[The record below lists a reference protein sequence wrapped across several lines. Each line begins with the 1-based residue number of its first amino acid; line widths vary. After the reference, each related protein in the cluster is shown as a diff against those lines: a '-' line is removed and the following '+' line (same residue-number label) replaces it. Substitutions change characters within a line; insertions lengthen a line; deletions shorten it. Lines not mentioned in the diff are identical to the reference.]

1 MTSNFHI
8 QKPYVLASL
17 PRSLAQ
23 VDGKSVV
30 GEVYGQ
36 RPGVKKRR
44 RAEVVVGIDGESA
57 NIYDIASSRL
67 ITSYPIPPQAKF
79 SCVPC
84 SIRLR
89 SSSSRDATVARYTYI
104 ATREPARKLSLF
116 KDTVEGAGATASESV
131 TASLGRTGDIVA
143 LHTLSLPEKKADA
156 PASSVAVDLLAVY
169 SDGQVTCYD
178 GETLKE
184 KYKASVA
191 SLSQDPVPRGS
202 NVRVDFVQMGLASDV
217 VKGLGLG
224 DYLSG
229 IFSQTIDS
237 EGGFNPDIL
246 FVITTVT
253 GGQVGNGAARYL
265 HILSADSERDVLLQA
280 HYIRL
285 PTPTPDETTDDVVL
299 SQPTYRLDVLSGSL
313 SALEG
318 ESILSYDLTR
328 SVPRVVSSIAIP
340 GVTSFLRL
348 SKSSI
353 LAATATSFSVY
364 NPLFKSLQASTAL
377 DVQASVKS
385 SRGEAPKSD
394 SNGSRA
400 CSFVSFFPQLE
411 LAVALLDSNLV
422 TVQLEPPRTRS
433 KKRRADGLLIDS
445 VGRGSSLVD
454 ARTSAESAPLPKKY
468 LPGTMS
474 ASYLAQ
480 FNEDAKSADALLAEQ
495 DIPGFD
501 DLLAERLGIQS
512 LSDWRWQR
520 PLDAPAVVDA
530 MDETQ
535 DGDEGNAATNG
546 LPNGTTNGLTN
557 GLTNGNTTNVRT
569 TTPPPPSSSTHRGKY
584 PLADRR
590 WVVYAI
596 SRIFTVKEE
605 QAGGRLRLRC
615 KVPSSDIL
623 NYLVD
628 AGHLSVANTRS
639 ALRESLRDV
648 DDDDQLLG
656 ESLPAV
662 LAHVDP
668 SLDLLLRWLYETKLG
683 ATELL
688 SATLLLMRSLEL
700 VDKPAEQPKLLEGT
714 LLRSGDAAAEGE
726 GEADAEYSGDKTAP
740 PEQLELDELDQQLHL
755 AEYFLQHVENDP
767 RDLALDIAIGK
778 LGSCPA
784 MATVQGLRRIFR
796 TDEIRALIEV
806 LRKQM
811 VDQGW
816 ATRYMDMDVDEPS
829 TTNPNGAASGAAAA
843 AADTTPLNY
852 SIRLIADL
860 LCRCIDAVRPGEWLI
875 NDEEVAASA
884 AAAAAAAA
892 AASNDD
898 APSFAGS
905 EAAAGGDFFALLKWQ
920 VSAALEGVQEALYL
934 RGLVGEAVRYGMGV
948 EKIASKAA
956 HLAKNSQGDE
966 AKARPQTVAAP
977 AAASVVSGL
986 PLGLRAPTGL
996 PRHTDVTATKVVYG
1010 GEIVKRTKREIG
1022 HLTSKKVGA
1031 YTLERIVF

>member
-1 MTSNFHI
+1 MYPFNLLALLLTSFLLTFCFLFP
-8 QKPYVLASL
+8 Q
-17 PRSLAQ
+17 
-23 VDGKSVV
+23 
-30 GEVYGQ
+30 
-36 RPGVKKRR
+36 
-44 RAEVVVGIDGESA
+44 
-57 NIYDIASSRL
+57 IASSRL
-67 ITSYPIPPQAKF
+67 ITSYPVPPQAKF
-79 SCVPC
+79 SCAPC

-89 SSSSRDATVARYTYI
+89 SSASKDATVARYTYI

-116 KDTVEGAGATASESV
+116 KDTVEAAGATASESV
-131 TASLGRTGDIVA
+131 TVSLGRSGDIVA
-143 LHTLSLPEKKADA
+143 LHTLSLPEQKADA
-156 PASSVAVDLLAVY
+156 PASSPAVDLLAIDR
-169 SDGQVTCYD
+169 DGQVTCFD

-191 SLSQDPVPRGS
+191 ALSQDPVPRGS
-202 NVRVDFVQMGLASDV
+202 NVRVEFVQMGLASDV

-229 IFSQTIDS
+229 FFSQKIDA
-237 EGGFNPDIL
+237 EGGFNPDVL

-253 GGQVGNGAARYL
+253 GRQAGTGSARYL
-265 HILSADSERDVLLQA
+265 HILSADPVRDILVQA

-285 PTPTPDETTDDVVL
+285 PAHSISEVADDSAL
-299 SQPTYRLDVLSGSL
+299 SHPTYRLDILSGSL
-313 SALEG
+313 FALEG
-318 ESILSYDLTR
+318 DNVLSYDLTR

-353 LAATATSFSVY
+353 LAATPTSFSVY

-377 DVQASVKS
+377 EVQAPVKS
-385 SRGEAPKSD
+385 STGDASKTD
-394 SNGSRA
+394 GKTNHA

-422 TVQLEPPRTRS
+422 AVQLEPPRTRS

-445 VGRGSSLVD
+445 IGRGASLAD
-454 ARTSAESAPLPKKY
+454 TKTSEESGPLSKRY

-480 FNEDAKSADALLAEQ
+480 FNEDAKSADALLEAQ
-495 DIPGFD
+495 DIPAFD
-501 DLLAERLGIQS
+501 DLLAEKLGIQS
-512 LSDWRWQR
+512 VTDWRWQR
-520 PLDAPAVVDA
+520 PLDTAAAVDA

-535 DGDEGNAATNG
+535 DGGDEGAIANG
-546 LPNGTTNGLTN
+546 LTNGTTNGLTN
-557 GLTNGNTTNVRT
+557 GHAADAHT
-569 TTPPPPSSSTHRGKY
+569 TTPPPSSTHHVKY
-584 PLADRR
+584 PVTDRR
-590 WVVYAI
+590 WVIYAI
-596 SRIFTVKEE
+596 SRIFTIKEE
-605 QAGGRLRLRC
+605 QTGGRLRLRC

-648 DDDDQLLG
+648 DEDDQLLG
-656 ESLPAV
+656 ESLPVV
-662 LAHVDP
+662 LVQVDP

-700 VDKPAEQPKLLEGT
+700 VDKPAEQAKLLEAKPQA
-714 LLRSGDAAAEGE
+714 GDAETDEEGAAEVNGE
-726 GEADAEYSGDKTAP
+726 KAP
-740 PEQLELDELDQQLHL
+740 VQRELDQLDQQLHL

-816 ATRYMDMDVDEPS
+816 ATRYMDMDES
-829 TTNPNGAASGAAAA
+829 KTGAAAA
-843 AADTTPLNY
+843 AAVADTTPLNY

-875 NDEEVAASA
+875 NDEEVAAA
-884 AAAAAAAA
+884 AAVAASSNGEAPAFAA
-892 AASNDD
+892 AASG
-898 APSFAGS
+898 SGS
-905 EAAAGGDFFALLKWQ
+905 EPTAAGGDFFALLKWQ

-934 RGLVGEAVRYGMGV
+934 RGLVGETVRYGMGV
-948 EKIASKAA
+948 EKIAAKGAL
-956 HLAKNSQGDE
+956 LAKNGSGDE
-966 AKARPQTVAAP
+966 VKVRPQTVAAS
-977 AAASVVSGL
+977 ASSSLVSGL

-996 PRHTDVTATKVVYG
+996 ARLSDVAPTKVVSG
-1010 GEIVKRTKREIG
+1010 GEIVRRTKRELG

>member
-1 MTSNFHI
+1 MASNFHI

-67 ITSYPIPPQAKF
+67 ITSYPVPPQAKF
-79 SCVPC
+79 SCAPC
-84 SIRLR
+84 SVRLR
-89 SSSSRDATVARYTYI
+89 SSASKDATVARYTYI

-116 KDTVEGAGATASESV
+116 KDTVEAAGATASESLSV
-131 TASLGRTGDIVA
+131 SLGRTGDIVA
-143 LHTLSLPEKKADA
+143 LHTLSLPEQKEDS
-156 PASSVAVDLLAVY
+156 PASSPAVDLLAIDR
-169 SDGQVTCYD
+169 DGQVTCFD

-191 SLSQDPVPRGS
+191 TLSQDPVPRGS
-202 NVRVDFVQMGLASDV
+202 NVRVEFVQMGLASDV

-229 IFSQTIDS
+229 FFSQKIDV
-237 EGGFNPDIL
+237 EGGFNPDVL

-253 GGQVGNGAARYL
+253 GRQVGAGSARYL
-265 HILSADSERDVLLQA
+265 HILSADPARNILVQA

-285 PTPTPDETTDDVVL
+285 PAPSTNEAADD
-299 SQPTYRLDVLSGSL
+299 SAMSRPTYRLDILSGSL
-313 SALEG
+313 FSLEG

-353 LAATATSFSVY
+353 LAATPTSFSVY
-364 NPLFKSLQASTAL
+364 NALFKSLQASTTL
-377 DVQASVKS
+377 EVRASVKS
-385 SRGEAPKSD
+385 STGEASKTEDKANP
-394 SNGSRA
+394 A

-422 TVQLEPPRTRS
+422 AVQLEPPRTRS

-445 VGRGSSLVD
+445 IGRGASLAD
-454 ARTSAESAPLPKKY
+454 TKTSEESGPLSKRY

-480 FNEDAKSADALLAEQ
+480 FNEDAKSADALLEAQ
-495 DIPGFD
+495 DIPAFD
-501 DLLAERLGIQS
+501 DLLAEKLGIQS
-512 LSDWRWQR
+512 VTDWRWQR
-520 PLDAPAVVDA
+520 PLDTTAAIDA

-535 DGDEGNAATNG
+535 DGGDESGATNG
-546 LPNGTTNGLTN
+546 LTNGTTNGLAN
-557 GLTNGNTTNVRT
+557 GHTTDAHT
-569 TTPPPPSSSTHRGKY
+569 TTPPASSSTHHVKY
-584 PLADRR
+584 PVTDRR
-590 WVVYAI
+590 WVIYAI
-596 SRIFTVKEE
+596 SRIFTIKEE
-605 QAGGRLRLRC
+605 QTGGRLRLRP

-648 DDDDQLLG
+648 DEDDQLLG
-656 ESLPAV
+656 ESLPVV
-662 LAHVDP
+662 LAQVDP
-668 SLDLLLRWLYETKLG
+668 SLDLFLRWLYETKLG

-700 VDKPAEQPKLLEGT
+700 VDKPAEQAKLLGT
-714 LLRSGDAAAEGE
+714 KPQITEA
-726 GEADAEYSGDKTAP
+726 EADEESAEANGDKAP
-740 PEQLELDELDQQLHL
+740 VQRELDQLDQQLHL

-816 ATRYMDMDVDEPS
+816 ATRYMDMDES
-829 TTNPNGAASGAAAA
+829 TTGAAAAAA

-875 NDEEVAASA
+875 NDEEVAAA
-884 AAAAAAAA
+884 AAAVASSNGEAPAFAA
-892 AASNDD
+892 AASG
-898 APSFAGS
+898 SGS
-905 EAAAGGDFFALLKWQ
+905 EPTAAGGDFFALLKWQ

-934 RGLVGEAVRYGMGV
+934 RGLVGETVRYGMGV
-948 EKIASKAA
+948 EKIATKTTQ
-956 HLAKNSQGDE
+956 LVKNGLGDE
-966 AKARPQTVAAP
+966 AKVRPQTVAGP
-977 AAASVVSGL
+977 ASASMVSGL

-996 PRHTDVTATKVVYG
+996 TRHSDVAPTKVVSG
-1010 GEIVKRTKREIG
+1010 GEIVRRTKRELG

>member
-79 SCVPC
+79 SCAPC

-116 KDTVEGAGATASESV
+116 KDTVEAAGATASESV

-156 PASSVAVDLLAVY
+156 PASSVVVDLLAVY
-169 SDGQVTCYD
+169 SDGQVTCFD

-202 NVRVDFVQMGLASDV
+202 NVLVEFVQMGLASD

-229 IFSQTIDS
+229 IFSQTIDA
-237 EGGFNPDIL
+237 EGGFNPDIV

-285 PTPTPDETTDDVVL
+285 PTPTAGETTDGVVL

-313 SALEG
+313 LSLEG

-328 SVPRVVSSIAIP
+328 SVPRVVSNIAIP

-353 LAATATSFSVY
+353 LAATPTSFSVY

-422 TVQLEPPRTRS
+422 AVQLEPPRTRS

-445 VGRGSSLVD
+445 IGRGSSLAD

-480 FNEDAKSADALLAEQ
+480 FNADAKSADALLAEL

-520 PLDAPAVVDA
+520 PLAATAAVDA

-557 GLTNGNTTNVRT
+557 GLTTGNTTNVRT
-569 TTPPPPSSSTHRGKY
+569 TTPPPPSSSTHRAKY

-639 ALRESLRDV
+639 ALRESLREV

-714 LLRSGDAAAEGE
+714 LLLNGDAAAEGE
-726 GEADAEYSGDKTAP
+726 GEADAAHSGDKTAP

-816 ATRYMDMDVDEPS
+816 ATRYMDMDEPS
-829 TTNPNGAASGAAAA
+829 TTTDTNGAAAGGAAAAAA

-884 AAAAAAAA
+884 AAVA

-898 APSFAGS
+898 APSWS

-996 PRHTDVTATKVVYG
+996 PRHTDVTATKIVYG